1 MINKVLNSR
10 MHLQLPMKNL
20 KTHQFQRVRNWL
32 KLMLRSR
39 RCLRRMKLRLLKNR
53 KRSMR
58 RRKRLVQTQVF
69 LLLRKPRLSGML
81 NKQQLR
87 LLKPLKKQLR
97 LRKDLKQLR
106 KKKLKLK
113 HSEKPI
119 YMVKPGFQ
127 KCQITFST
135 LKFSK
140 KEEFQK

>member
-10 MHLQLPMKNL
+10 MHLLLLMKNL

-32 KLMLRSR
+32 KLMKRSR
-39 RCLRRMKLRLLKNR
+39 RCSQRMKLRLLKNR

-69 LLLRKPRLSGML
+69 LLLRKLKLSGML

-87 LLKPLKKQLR
+87 LLKPLRQQLK
-97 LRKDLKQLR
+97 LRKNLKKSR
-106 KKKLKLK
+106 NKKLKLK